1 MVSTCWVT
9 EIIPLNTLFVNKSCN
24 QRKEEHELREER
36 DRIRL
41 MLYRN
46 SLTNTWLINRL
57 EDNGVKTD
65 KTEMSSVLRGTRSGA
80 KAELIINKSLDI
92 LNYYEKHFPSARN
105 CEP

>member
-1 MVSTCWVT
+1 M
-9 EIIPLNTLFVNKSCN
+9 
-24 QRKEEHELREER
+24 REER

-105 CEP
+105 YEP